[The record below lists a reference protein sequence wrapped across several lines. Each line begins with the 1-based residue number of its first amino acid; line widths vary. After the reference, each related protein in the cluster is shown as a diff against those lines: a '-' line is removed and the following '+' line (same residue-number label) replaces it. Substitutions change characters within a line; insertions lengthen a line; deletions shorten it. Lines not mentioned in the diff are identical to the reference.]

1 MILLA
6 AVIVLGVV
14 IALGGLALHART
26 RLSEAEAK
34 RDAAEQSRAGLAA
47 ILYGEFSNT
56 NRNQV
61 PDMGLIQ
68 ADDAT
73 NNPLSFPPILG
84 VAGILAGGGL
94 VLYGARQSR

>member
-1 MILLA
+1 MKKAGILLA
-6 AVIVLGVV
+6 V
-14 IALGGLALHART
+14 
-26 RLSEAEAK
+26 
-34 RDAAEQSRAGLAA
+34 AGLAA